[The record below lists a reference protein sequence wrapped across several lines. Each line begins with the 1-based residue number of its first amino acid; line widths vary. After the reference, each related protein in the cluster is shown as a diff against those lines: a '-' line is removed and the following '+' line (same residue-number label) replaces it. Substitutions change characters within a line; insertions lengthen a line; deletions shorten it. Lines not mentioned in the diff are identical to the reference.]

1 MCVHDCTNMV
11 KFASNKEHMHCL
23 RVYQF
28 AKKNTVTRV
37 DLNWLRK
44 NGHYSTVFD
53 TYSIIIEVFVRRK
66 PGMPTA
72 TYRAKSA
79 QDVWY

>member
-37 DLNWLRK
+37 DLNWLREMGI
-44 NGHYSTVFD
+44 NRPYL
-53 TYSIIIEVFVRRK
+53 I
-66 PGMPTA
+66 PT
-72 TYRAKSA
+72 
-79 QDVWY
+79 Q

>member
-28 AKKNTVTRV
+28 AKKKIQLHELT
-37 DLNWLRK
+37 
-44 NGHYSTVFD
+44 
-53 TYSIIIEVFVRRK
+53 
-66 PGMPTA
+66 
-72 TYRAKSA
+72 
-79 QDVWY
+79 